1 MRLIGKLL
9 KRNTSPA
16 RMAGFV
22 LSNFIG
28 LLIVAGAVM
37 FYADARSIWEDE
49 DSFIR
54 TDYMVVNKKVTSAST
69 LGDRA
74 STRFSASE
82 ISGLETQPWVR
93 RVGRFTSSDYRVY
106 ASVSAGGR
114 GMETALFFESIPDS
128 FVDVA
133 GRDWRFEEGDA
144 EVPIIISKDYL
155 TLYNFGFAGSAGM
168 PQLSEQLLQGIPLQL
183 YLRSE
188 DGDRSMRLRGR
199 IVGFSNRLNTV
210 LVPDSFMRLTNSKL
224 GGGGQEDPSRVIIDV
239 SSPGDVAIGKYLDSR
254 GWEIAGDKS
263 GSQASYLLK
272 VVTGIVV
279 AVGGVITVLS
289 FFILMLSISLLMEK
303 NREKIYQLLMLG
315 TPLRAVG
322 APYRRMILTGCLAAW
337 AVAMGAL
344 FAVRG
349 LYLPALEGLGG
360 SGAGWVWALVAGTGL
375 TVVVFV
381 FNVLAVRRRIAA
393 AWAMKR

>member
-82 ISGLETQPWVR
+82 ISGLEAQPWVR